1 MSRGR
6 REGNFECQTRLTI
19 EFIAKL
25 SPSLR
30 AKFCYCF
37 DGCVG
42 IPLDVSCLKWK
53 DPRIPAI
60 LLTPLRANTQG
71 LVDGGLAGLF
81 WAYIWNFFGFS
92 FVVLSLAEMAS
103 MLVAVKI
110 CFQDISNIPQG
121 TYFWRTIS
129 LGLRIRAS

>member
-1 MSRGR
+1 MSRAR
-6 REGNFECQTRLTI
+6 RGGSFERQTWLTI
-19 EFIAKL
+19 ESIAKL
-25 SPSLR
+25 SPSLC
-30 AKFCYCF
+30 AEFCYCL

-42 IPLDVSCLKWK
+42 IPLDVSCLEWK

-60 LLTPLRANTQG
+60 LFTPLRANTQG

-110 CFQDISNIPQG
+110 CFQDISNILQG
-121 TYFWRTIS
+121 TYFRRTVS
-129 LGLRIRAS
+129 LGL